1 MTLPSLPRA
10 AGRPNKVFDCGLL
23 GPADTRISFC
33 WVLLNPL
40 KLGPA
45 SSRTQALG
53 QLPSL
58 PKDPTTLIF

>member
-1 MTLPSLPRA
+1 MMLASLPRA
-10 AGRPNKVFDCGLL
+10 AGKPNKVFDCGLL

-33 WVLLNPL
+33 WVMLNPL

-53 QLPSL
+53 PLPSL
-58 PKDPTTLIF
+58 SKDPTTLIF